1 MVSSLLARSSPPNQ
15 RFPGTRRDEC
25 RETTSP
31 TTTTIELW
39 EMEFEVSLENEQQFW
54 DGKFVCLAGCSITR
68 DSTYFLIIYFVLL
81 ISGNRSVIS
90 NVIVW

>member
-1 MVSSLLARSSPPNQ
+1 
-15 RFPGTRRDEC
+15 
-25 RETTSP
+25 
-31 TTTTIELW
+31 
-39 EMEFEVSLENEQQFW
+39 MEFEVSLENEQQFW